1 MKKTTFIL
9 GLALLIFVSAGWEC
23 SVTTANLGEVKFA
36 KDKDGKTPGTSFDA
50 GTNFFAL
57 VDATGIPSGK
67 HKLTWKPTYENVA
80 GKTKGESVGAPGS
93 MDVTGSGTAFAPM
106 SFPMPGDYKIE
117 ATLAD
122 ESGKTIAT
130 KSATVKITGSAPAAP
145 TAPADDKKSDDKSK
159 DDDDN

>member
-50 GTNFFAL
+50 GTSFFAL
-57 VDATGIPSGK
+57 VDANGIPSSK
-67 HKLTWKPTYENVA
+67 HKLTWKPTYENVT
-80 GKTKGESVGAPGS
+80 GKTKGEAVGAPGS
-93 MDVTGSGTAFAPM
+93 MDLSSSGTAFAPM
-106 SFPMPGDYKIE
+106 TFPMPGEYKVE
-117 ATLAD
+117 ATLTD

-145 TAPADDKKSDDKSK
+145 AASDDKTSDEHKSDDH
-159 DDDDN
+159 

>member
-1 MKKTTFIL
+1 MKKTTLLL
-9 GLALLIFVSAGWEC
+9 GVLVLAFASMGFEC

-50 GTNFFAL
+50 GTSFFAL
-57 VDATGIPSGK
+57 VDATGLPSGK
-67 HKLTWKPTYENVA
+67 HKLTWTPSYENVA
-80 GKTKGESVGAPGS
+80 GKTKGDKVGAPGS
-93 MDVTGSGTAFAPM
+93 IDLPSSGTAFAPM

-130 KSATVKITGSAPAAP
+130 KSAMVKITGSAPAA
-145 TAPADDKKSDDKSK
+145 APPASSDK
-159 DDDDN
+159 DDEEDK